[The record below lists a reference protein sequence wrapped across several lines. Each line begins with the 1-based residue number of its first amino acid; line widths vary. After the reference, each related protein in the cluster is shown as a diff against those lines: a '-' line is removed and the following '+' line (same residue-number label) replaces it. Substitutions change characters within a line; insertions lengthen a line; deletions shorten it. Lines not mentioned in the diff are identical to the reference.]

1 MIKASDIYAASH
13 DGLDIILYYYPQA
26 EGCVDN
32 RKKFKIR
39 PDEDDASACIRKY
52 GDCYKVTDF
61 GDQGTATSPI
71 DICMREEH
79 VSFGEAVVLLAAR
92 YNVSDEL
99 KHSVNKPDIRKR
111 PASADEAE
119 GSRFFELEEAFTPE
133 QLAILGPRVKQEHC
147 DALHWHVAKSIS
159 YVKNREVTTKY
170 TTPTYPILM
179 RQWCHSR
186 SGRQAGERKI
196 FLQDL

>member
-61 GDQGTATSPI
+61 GDQG
-71 DICMREEH
+71 H
-79 VSFGEAVVLLAAR
+79 G
-92 YNVSDEL
+92 N
-99 KHSVNKPDIRKR
+99 
-111 PASADEAE
+111 
-119 GSRFFELEEAFTPE
+119 
-133 QLAILGPRVKQEHC
+133 Q
-147 DALHWHVAKSIS
+147 
-159 YVKNREVTTKY
+159 
-170 TTPTYPILM
+170 
-179 RQWCHSR
+179 
-186 SGRQAGERKI
+186 SGRHLHEGRTGRLWRGGCFIGCA
-196 FLQDL
+196 L

>member
-61 GDQGTATSPI
+61 GDQGTAISPI
-71 DICMREEH
+71 DICMREEP
-79 VSFGEAVVLLAAR
+79 SVLAR
-92 YNVSDEL
+92 PLSCWL
-99 KHSVNKPDIRKR
+99 R
-111 PASADEAE
+111 
-119 GSRFFELEEAFTPE
+119 
-133 QLAILGPRVKQEHC
+133 AIMF
-147 DALHWHVAKSIS
+147 
-159 YVKNREVTTKY
+159 
-170 TTPTYPILM
+170 PTN
-179 RQWCHSR
+179 
-186 SGRQAGERKI
+186 
-196 FLQDL
+196 

>member
-92 YNVSDEL
+92 YNVSIPSTSLISARDRLRLMKL
-99 KHSVNKPDIRKR
+99 KVPGSSNLKKR
-111 PASADEAE
+111 LLLSSLPYW
-119 GSRFFELEEAFTPE
+119 
-133 QLAILGPRVKQEHC
+133 
-147 DALHWHVAKSIS
+147 ALV
-159 YVKNREVTTKY
+159 
-170 TTPTYPILM
+170 
-179 RQWCHSR
+179 
-186 SGRQAGERKI
+186 
-196 FLQDL
+196 

>member
-133 QLAILGPRVKQEHC
+133 QLAILGLV
-147 DALHWHVAKSIS
+147 
-159 YVKNREVTTKY
+159 
-170 TTPTYPILM
+170 
-179 RQWCHSR
+179 
-186 SGRQAGERKI
+186 
-196 FLQDL
+196 